1 MSTPI
6 LEGEKGVWLT
16 KCAGPRELQERVGS
30 RECFDLDVSRSSG
43 NGFPSGVVRLNR
55 EQAELV
61 LAKLSSELGP
71 TNTEMEAARWIGSAR
86 PLLEVLLRQK
96 TTVGNEQLMQELVD
110 TPWPD
115 GRDWDEMV
123 SGG

>member
-55 EQAELV
+55 AQAELV
-61 LAKLSSELGP
+61 ARSILEEL
-71 TNTEMEAARWIGSAR
+71 E
-86 PLLEVLLRQK
+86 
-96 TTVGNEQLMQELVD
+96 
-110 TPWPD
+110 
-115 GRDWDEMV
+115 
-123 SGG
+123 GGA